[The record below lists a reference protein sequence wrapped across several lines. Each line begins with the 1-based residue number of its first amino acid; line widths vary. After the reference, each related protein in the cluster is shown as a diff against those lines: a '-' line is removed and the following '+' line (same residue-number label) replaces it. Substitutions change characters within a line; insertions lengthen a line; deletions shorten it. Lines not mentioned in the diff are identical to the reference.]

1 MPPTN
6 DEIGYLRQLV
16 AGLERRIEQLE
27 SGHGKTPEEQ
37 LRMILMGPPGA
48 GKGTQAPRI
57 KEKYCIC
64 HLATGDMLRSQVA
77 KRTQLGKE
85 AKKIMDAGG
94 LVSDE
99 IMVNMIK
106 NELENNKECKSG
118 FILDGFPRTVP
129 QAERL
134 DQMLDAR
141 KEKLNHAIQLEI
153 DDALLVARI
162 TGRLVH
168 PASGRS
174 YHKIFNP
181 PKAAMTDDVTGEP
194 LIQRSDDNEETLK
207 KRLGTYHAQTAP
219 VVDYYKKK
227 GIWHGIDASQSPAT
241 VWTTLLGI
249 FDENKPGKTS
259 ILSHV
264 GLSPK

>member
-6 DEIGYLRQLV
+6 DEVSYLKQLV
-16 AGLERRIEQLE
+16 AGLEKRISQLE
-27 SGHGKTPEEQ
+27 GGQALSPAEQ

-57 KEKYCIC
+57 KDKYCVC

-77 KRTQLGKE
+77 KKTPLGKE

-106 NELENNKECKSG
+106 NELEHNEECKSG

-134 DQMLDAR
+134 DQMLDER
-141 KEKLNHAIQLEI
+141 KEKLNHVVQLEI

-181 PKAAMTDDVTGEP
+181 PKVAMTDDVTGEP

-227 GIWHGIDASQSPAT
+227 NIWTGVDASQPPST
-241 VWTTLLGI
+241 VWKTLLGI
-249 FDENKPGKTS
+249 FDDDKSKSP
-259 ILSHV
+259 ILSQV
-264 GLSPK
+264 GISPK

>member
-1 MPPTN
+1 MPPTS
-6 DEIGYLRQLV
+6 DEISYLKQLV
-16 AGLERRIEQLE
+16 AGLEKRIEQLE
-27 SGHGKTPEEQ
+27 FGHGTTPEEQ
-37 LRMILMGPPGA
+37 LRMILIGPPGA
-48 GKGTQAPRI
+48 GKGTQAPKI
-57 KEKYCIC
+57 KDKYCVC

-77 KRTQLGKE
+77 KKTALGKE

-99 IMVNMIK
+99 IMVGMIK
-106 NELENNKECKSG
+106 NELENNKDCKSG

-141 KEKLNHAIQLEI
+141 KEKLNHAVQLEI
-153 DDALLVARI
+153 DDALLVSRI

-181 PKAAMTDDVTGEP
+181 PKVPMTDDVTGEP

-227 GIWHGIDASQSPAT
+227 GIWSGVDASQDPST
-241 VWTTLLGI
+241 VWKTLLGI
-249 FDENKPGKTS
+249 FDEGKSKQGS
-259 ILSHV
+259 ILGKV
-264 GLSPK
+264 GLSK

>member
-1 MPPTN
+1 MYTHK
-6 DEIGYLRQLV
+6 EEKV
-16 AGLERRIEQLE
+16 TE
-27 SGHGKTPEEQ
+27 SN
-37 LRMILMGPPGA
+37 
-48 GKGTQAPRI
+48 
-57 KEKYCIC
+57 
-64 HLATGDMLRSQVA
+64 
-77 KRTQLGKE
+77 
-85 AKKIMDAGG
+85 
-94 LVSDE
+94 VS
-99 IMVNMIK
+99 
-106 NELENNKECKSG
+106 CR

-134 DQMLDAR
+134 DQMLEFR
-141 KEKLNHAIQLEI
+141 KEKLNHAVQLEI

-181 PKAAMTDDVTGEP
+181 PKVAMTDDVTGEP

-227 GIWHGIDASQSPAT
+227 GIWTGVDASQPPST
-241 VWTTLLGI
+241 VWKTLLGI
-249 FDENKPGKTS
+249 FDEDKSKSP
-259 ILSHV
+259 ILSQV
-264 GLSPK
+264 GISPK

>member
-1 MPPTN
+1 
-6 DEIGYLRQLV
+6 
-16 AGLERRIEQLE
+16 
-27 SGHGKTPEEQ
+27 
-37 LRMILMGPPGA
+37 MGPPGA
-48 GKGTQAPRI
+48 GKGTQAPKI
-57 KEKYCIC
+57 KEKYCVC

-77 KRTQLGKE
+77 KKTQLGRE

-106 NELENNKECKSG
+106 HELENNEECRSG

-134 DQMLDAR
+134 DQMLTAR
-141 KEKLNHAIQLEI
+141 HEKLQHAIQLEI
-153 DDALLVARI
+153 DDALLVSRI

-181 PKAAMTDDVTGEP
+181 PKAAMADDITGEP

-227 GIWHGIDASQSPAT
+227 GIWKGIDASQDPKT
-241 VWTTLLGI
+241 VWKTLLVI
-249 FDENKPGKTS
+249 FDEGKKQQSTAGS
-259 ILSHV
+259 ILSKV
-264 GLSPK
+264 GLSK